1 MSKNE
6 ETADVRE
13 MLELQLAEVEMLES
27 MFANPGE
34 FVLDSPE
41 ALQELRAFIDGTLS
55 YECLDARANFY
66 IEKDLAKQE
75 AHEGRE
81 CQLCSKGKQAKFKC
95 VQCHQAYCAPCR
107 GTHDSIESC
116 TQHTILPLDGD
127 GRAAGK
133 LGEEAGAANE
143 KKCPKHKN
151 QLLLLFCRP
160 CQTSICM
167 QCKLTSHDGH
177 DTEDVV
183 DTGARAR
190 GELQEESNTL
200 AQREQLLKA
209 VLSKVDDFYGDL
221 EKEKLS
227 VEQAIRD
234 RSKQLQAIVAQAEEE
249 ALHTV
254 QTTAESAVN
263 DLTEQAKPIK
273 ERHATVTA
281 KRRHIEQV
289 VNEGEDG
296 EAVSMLAKLRSEA
309 ELSSKDKSSH
319 GQASM
324 TVERSTVSHGFR
336 ARAVRYNDVLAFIGT
351 AREGPLLETKAL
363 SVDASSLQESV
374 KPRPA
379 QPFASQFAN
388 AKYSLSKKGVLQT
401 TEIIYSKNPKATLD
415 QMCLTAGDSVWLV
428 FNPGGDVKL
437 MALFDDEGRR
447 LETLYHGFPTPPLI
461 TCDGDAILSLT
472 DGKWANFYVEK
483 DLAKQETVEGL
494 ECQLCS
500 KGTQA
505 KFKCVQCQQVYCS
518 PCRGT
523 HDSIESCTD
532 HTILPLD
539 GEGGGEKQGAEGAV
553 NETKCPKHKNQMR
566 LLFCCRCETSIC
578 IQCKLTS
585 HDGHETEDVVDAGTK
600 AKAQLKEESDLLD
613 QRRQLLEAVL
623 AKTDDFCDD
632 LEKEKQAAE
641 KEIRERACQLQD
653 MVSQAQEEALRG
665 VQSTA
670 EMAVADIK
678 EQANPFKE
686 THAAIMAKRSHI
698 NQVIEEGNADEAVG
712 LLAKLRAESDGGKKW
727 KGQDKP
733 VIQRGTLTVEHR
745 PKAVRN
751 TDIMSF
757 IGRAKEGPLLETKAI
772 PPEIDNNVV
781 CTYTVNGTYNFDVS
795 ADGTFYAFCTNPLN
809 IYDKLESTPNLRL
822 FASYNNPNVSV
833 PTDVCFCV
841 MDGREVL
848 LVAFQNHNTVH
859 VVDHRDA
866 GCFIRTLES
875 DGCKL
880 DRPMQLE
887 TNNQGRVW
895 VGCYGGKVVVFDL

>member
-1 MSKNE
+1 MASKE
-6 ETADVRE
+6 VGDVD
-13 MLELQLAEVEMLES
+13 MLKCGVCLERYNRPKLLPCFHTYCQRCVEKLAGTKPSFSCPACRAVVVIPPGGAANLQ
-27 MFANPGE
+27 
-34 FVLDSPE
+34 
-41 ALQELRAFIDGTLS
+41 
-55 YECLDARANFY
+55 ANFY

-472 DGKWANFYVEK
+472 DGKWVR
-483 DLAKQETVEGL
+483 
-494 ECQLCS
+494 
-500 KGTQA
+500 
-505 KFKCVQCQQVYCS
+505 
-518 PCRGT
+518 P
-523 HDSIESCTD
+523 
-532 HTILPLD
+532 
-539 GEGGGEKQGAEGAV
+539 GGEKGQLEDLTARSGA
-553 NETKCPKHKNQMR
+553 
-566 LLFCCRCETSIC
+566 LLS
-578 IQCKLTS
+578 KS
-585 HDGHETEDVVDAGTK
+585 
-600 AKAQLKEESDLLD
+600 S
-613 QRRQLLEAVL
+613 
-623 AKTDDFCDD
+623 
-632 LEKEKQAAE
+632 
-641 KEIRERACQLQD
+641 
-653 MVSQAQEEALRG
+653 
-665 VQSTA
+665 
-670 EMAVADIK
+670 
-678 EQANPFKE
+678 P
-686 THAAIMAKRSHI
+686 
-698 NQVIEEGNADEAVG
+698 
-712 LLAKLRAESDGGKKW
+712 
-727 KGQDKP
+727 
-733 VIQRGTLTVEHR
+733 
-745 PKAVRN
+745 
-751 TDIMSF
+751 
-757 IGRAKEGPLLETKAI
+757 PLLYLSCNIYRINSLATL
-772 PPEIDNNVV
+772 PPEIEEDPAYYVAYNATTFDASRDGKFFVLL
-781 CTYTVNGTYNFDVS
+781 YTDTVYIFD
-795 ADGTFYAFCTNPLN
+795 TN
-809 IYDKLESTPNLRL
+809 ETTTELRRY
-822 FASYNNPNVSV
+822 ASYSHPDETS
-833 PTDVCFCV
+833 PYPSDACFTIV
-841 MDGREVL
+841 DGEELL
-848 LVAFQNHNTVH
+848 LVAFADMNTVH
-859 VVDHRDA
+859 LVDHKD
-866 GCFIRTLES
+866 GCCFVRTLET
-875 DGCKL
+875 DE
-880 DRPMQLE
+880 RPLE
-887 TNNQGRVW
+887 RPFRLATDNQGRVW
-895 VGCYGGKVVVFDL
+895 VGCHGGKVVIFDL